1 MEIKYIRQSTKIFLP
16 IPPNNRE
23 KEQIKGRWE
32 KKQKIKIKKSK
43 DTINEISRQVVDQGE
58 MLVAQKN

>member
-1 MEIKYIRQSTKIFLP
+1 M
-16 IPPNNRE
+16 
-23 KEQIKGRWE
+23 G

-43 DTINEISRQVVDQGE
+43 DTINEINRQVVDQGE